1 MFWLWMFLIMLAIVG
16 LSVLV
21 AKMTTPKQRGPSDP
35 SDRSKHI
42 TALKVSG
49 AFPHRKSNR
58 P

>member
-1 MFWLWMFLIMLAIVG
+1 MFWLWMFLVMLAIVG
-16 LSVLV
+16 LTVLI
-21 AKMTTPKQRGPSDP
+21 AKMVTPKQPRSDG
-35 SDRSKHI
+35 DQRRRNI

>member
-21 AKMTTPKQRGPSDP
+21 AKMVTPKGPKSEP
-35 SDRSKHI
+35 GDRRKHM

-58 P
+58 F

>member
-16 LSVLV
+16 VTVLA
-21 AKMTTPKQRGPSDP
+21 AKVLTPPRNPGDPDQR
-35 SDRSKHI
+35 RRNI

-58 P
+58 N